1 MTIRENI
8 LARIPFQTRFSGM
21 YVLDKSKD
29 WILNT
34 IKICGIEDNCIDGKS
49 INFDIS
55 SINNRIII
63 SPLEKYDDYF
73 LVAEYLCFA
82 SVVEIKSDDYIDV
95 IKQSNGNYL
104 FTMKKGD
111 LNDNQQS

>member
-1 MTIRENI
+1 MTTRENI

-34 IKICGIEDNCIDGKS
+34 IKMCGIEDNCIDGRS

-55 SINNRIII
+55 LKDNKIVICL
-63 SPLEKYDDYF
+63 LEKYDDYF
-73 LVAEYLCFA
+73 LVAEYLCFVSA
-82 SVVEIKSDDYIDV
+82 IEIKADDYIDV
-95 IKQSNGNYL
+95 IKQNNGNYL
-104 FTMKKGD
+104 FTMSTGKQ
-111 LNDNQQS
+111 ND